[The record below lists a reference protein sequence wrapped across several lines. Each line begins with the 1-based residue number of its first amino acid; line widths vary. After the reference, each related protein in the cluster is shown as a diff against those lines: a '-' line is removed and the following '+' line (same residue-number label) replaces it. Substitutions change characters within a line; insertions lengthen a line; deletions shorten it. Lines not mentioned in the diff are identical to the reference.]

1 MSIRINT
8 DYSVISPYP
17 IMIML
22 SFAAG
27 LTASYLLDRRGGV
40 PKTVCRYLMLLS
52 PMMSVFCGFGLT
64 YITSGGKML
73 GLSSLGGLIGMYA
86 AVVTLS
92 LINGRRDDTITMFG
106 SCTLALPLMY
116 SVSKI
121 GCTLAGCCRGFKYEG
136 AFGIHYS
143 GRLSGEAD
151 VFPVQP
157 LESLIF
163 LGIFI
168 SGLLLYL
175 RGRKAAAPV
184 YFTGAAAKFALD
196 FLRQSHAGKI
206 LSLTQVLVALLLM
219 VGTVILVIADKP
231 EKTEH

>member
-1 MSIRINT
+1 MTMDINT

-22 SFAAG
+22 SFAVG
-27 LTASYLLDRRGGV
+27 LTVSYLLDRRGGV
-40 PKTVCRYLMLLS
+40 PETVCRYLMLLS
-52 PMMSVFCGFGLT
+52 PLMSVFCGFGLT

-73 GLSSLGGLIGMYA
+73 GLSSLGGL
-86 AVVTLS
+86 
-92 LINGRRDDTITMFG
+92 
-106 SCTLALPLMY
+106 
-116 SVSKI
+116 
-121 GCTLAGCCRGFKYEG
+121 
-136 AFGIHYS
+136 GIHYS

-175 RGRKAAAPV
+175 RGRKAAAPI

-196 FLRQSHAGKI
+196 FLRQSHVGKI